1 MSNLNTA
8 PSALSIWRLILF
20 HTHLQSLDDGLKNE
34 PDLSFYGVYDGHA
47 GKDAAAFAA
56 SHLHGRILDSPYFPS
71 DPVLAIK
78 EAFNKTDQVFL
89 EKGQKEVST
98 NCAIITFIRVPAS
111 SVVFY
116 CP

>member
-1 MSNLNTA
+1 M
-8 PSALSIWRLILF
+8 
-20 HTHLQSLDDGLKNE
+20 DDGLKNE

-98 NCAIITFIRVPAS
+98 NCAILNYVGVPAS
-111 SVVFY
+111 LALGYNESL
-116 CP
+116 PMRIS

>member
-1 MSNLNTA
+1 MQIEYY
-8 PSALSIWRLILF
+8 SITFIITTDPLRLLLILQC
-20 HTHLQSLDDGLKNE
+20 LGDGLKNE

-98 NCAIITFIRVPAS
+98 NCAIITYIRYLP
-111 SVVFY
+111 
-116 CP
+116 P